1 LLREEEERIG
11 KDSLKKLD
19 LDNKKITMKKIIRL
33 TEKDLQKIVNK
44 VVSEQKIEVEPKGI
58 NPVFNPENLKS
69 IKSQA
74 NALSDDIELTKQTLE
89 LIRRID
95 PEAYTIITKGQDP
108 TKPTALGNLVN
119 VGTVIALIY
128 TIVQELRGK

>member
-1 LLREEEERIG
+1 
-11 KDSLKKLD
+11 
-19 LDNKKITMKKIIRL
+19 MKKIIRL

-44 VVSEQKIEVEPKGI
+44 VVSEQKIELEPKGI

-69 IKSQA
+69 IKSQS
-74 NALSDDIELTKQTLE
+74 NALADDIELTKQTLE
-89 LIRRID
+89 LLRRID
-95 PEAYTIITKGQDP
+95 PEAYTMITKGQDP

-128 TIVQELRGK
+128 TIVQELQGK

>member
-1 LLREEEERIG
+1 
-11 KDSLKKLD
+11 
-19 LDNKKITMKKIIRL
+19 MKKIIRL

-44 VVSEQKIEVEPKGI
+44 VVSEQKIELEPKGI

-74 NALSDDIELTKQTLE
+74 NALTDDIELTKQTLE
-89 LIRRID
+89 LLRRID
-95 PEAYTIITKGQDP
+95 PEAYTMITKGQDP

-128 TIVQELRGK
+128 TIVQELQGK